1 MVRVTSIGYISS
13 ALQQLC
19 DITSTKADGSVNNLI
34 LVDITI
40 ITMKKAKT
48 ECDLPEELRC
58 RRSDSKSWRCSKRR
72 AEDSIY
78 CEHHR
83 DNLRANY
90 KRKQTRKNGYERFLL
105 TFFTIL
111 PNSSFFIFKLPLI
124 VLQISAGNSD
134 WYHQTVSEQ

>member
-1 MVRVTSIGYISS
+1 MVRIRSIGYISS
-13 ALQQLC
+13 TFSQLC

-40 ITMKKAKT
+40 ITMKKAKA

-58 RRSDSKSWRCSKRR
+58 RRSDSKSWRCSKHR
-72 AEDSIY
+72 AEDSSY

-90 KRKQTRKNGYERFLL
+90 KKKKTRKNGYARFIP
-105 TFFTIL
+105 TFFRIL
-111 PNSSFFIFKLPLI
+111 PNSNFLYL
-124 VLQISAGNSD
+124 NC
-134 WYHQTVSEQ
+134 H